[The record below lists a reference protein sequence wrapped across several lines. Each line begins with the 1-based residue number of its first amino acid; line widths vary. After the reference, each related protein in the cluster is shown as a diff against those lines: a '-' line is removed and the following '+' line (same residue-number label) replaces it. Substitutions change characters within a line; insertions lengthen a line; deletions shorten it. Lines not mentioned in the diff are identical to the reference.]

1 MNVRVPRDQINLSG
15 TKLVNK
21 NLSHT
26 VNIKY
31 VGERRDYGNTNQ
43 GFEDVILSK
52 YATFDYLMN
61 YKLFNSYNLSISA
74 KNIFDKKYSNMS
86 IMHLVDL

>member
-61 YKLFNSYNLSISA
+61 LKTF
-74 KNIFDKKYSNMS
+74 
-86 IMHLVDL
+86 